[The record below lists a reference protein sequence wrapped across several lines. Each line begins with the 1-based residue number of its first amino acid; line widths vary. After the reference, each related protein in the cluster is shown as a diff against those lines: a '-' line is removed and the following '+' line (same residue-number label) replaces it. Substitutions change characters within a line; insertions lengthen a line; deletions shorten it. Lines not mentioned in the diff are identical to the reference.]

1 MLEVSMVSRMIGK
14 VTYGLIG
21 GLRKPALYYM
31 ATGA

>member
-1 MLEVSMVSRMIGK
+1 MFEDFTVSRMIGK

-21 GLRKPALYYM
+21 GYRNPEPSL